1 MRIQDLAQNFDIARQ
16 ALPNVG
22 GKEKGDDFA
31 QTLMDVMKEVS
42 ALQQD
47 SRSAQ
52 EAVITGQNV
61 EFHDVMI
68 AMERASLAMNLTLAV
83 RNKVLEAYQEIA
95 RMQV

>member
-1 MRIQDLAQNFDIARQ
+1 MRIQDLAQNFDIARPVRPDV
-16 ALPNVG
+16 AG
-22 GKEKGDDFA
+22 GQKGDDFA
-31 QTLMDVMKEVS
+31 KTLMDVMKEVS

-47 SRSAQ
+47 SRKAQ

-68 AMERASLAMNLTLAV
+68 AMERASLAMNLTLSV